1 MTAPRATVYLVC
13 TWVLS
18 ITCACLPMSG
28 VASYSYIADIGACTV
43 DWEQSTLGYTI
54 AAHLI
59 SFCLP
64 LAMILFCY
72 AKIFIVARKVKRQI
86 RPLPANFADHP
97 SRWVNEKSGC
107 ERQTEEASK
116 ATVNERTICDP
127 KEAMM
132 SLPEH
137 LSGENKGCSIL
148 NEEDNKS
155 PNLEERFN
163 IRALRR
169 KDRQRSMSL
178 QDIGN
183 DQVFSR
189 HRNSSDNTDDRP
201 VNFSIQKGLS
211 TVPNLF
217 QISHNVPV
225 IKSDGNENDTKN
237 AGSHKASKIGQQN
250 RSRRCTNRHRSL
262 TSGESGEW
270 KPLASRYVSKKALRV
285 KKIQSLRDTKAAT
298 TLLILLGVFLVCW
311 MPYVVVTFLLNAHV
325 TVRPIV
331 HSALFM
337 VALTNSVLN
346 VFVYG
351 VLNTK
356 FRLGFRKLWKPCCLW
371 INCRCKNKSE
381 ASAMRVRSISQSLRN
396 NGPVTERADG
406 IERREFYSEHVR

>member
-18 ITCACLPMSG
+18 IICACLPMSS
-28 VASYSYIADIGACTV
+28 VASYAYIEDIGACTV
-43 DWEQSTLGYTI
+43 DWERSTLGYTI
-54 AAHLI
+54 AAHLV

-72 AKIFIVARKVKRQI
+72 AKIYIVARKVKRQI
-86 RPLPANFADHP
+86 RPLPAHFAEHP

-107 ERQTEEASK
+107 ERRSEGASK
-116 ATVNERTICDP
+116 ATVNERTP
-127 KEAMM
+127 KEKMK

-137 LSGENKGCSIL
+137 MTSVDTRLSSKI
-148 NEEDNKS
+148 EELIKS
-155 PNLEERFN
+155 PKSEGHFN

-169 KDRQRSMSL
+169 ENRKRSMSL
-178 QDIGN
+178 QEVGN
-183 DQVFSR
+183 DHLFSR
-189 HRNSSDNTDDRP
+189 HGLSSEDTDDRR
-201 VNFSIQKGLS
+201 VNFSIQRGLS

-217 QISHNVPV
+217 QVDPNVPV
-225 IKSDGNENDTKN
+225 TKADSN
-237 AGSHKASKIGQQN
+237 TKTANIRAHKILTLNGKQN
-250 RSRRCTNRHRSL
+250 RNKRLMNRHKSS

-270 KPLASRYVSKKALRV
+270 KPLASRYVSRKAVRL

-311 MPYVVVTFLLNAHV
+311 MPYVVVTFLLNAHMV
-325 TVRPIV
+325 VRPIV

-337 VALTNSVLN
+337 IALTNSVLN

-356 FRLGFRKLWKPCCLW
+356 FRVGFRKLWKPCCLW
-371 INCRCKNKSE
+371 LNGRCKSKSE
-381 ASAMRVRSISQSLRN
+381 ASAIRLRSVSQSLRN
-396 NGPVTERADG
+396 NGPMTDRADG
-406 IERREFYSEHVR
+406 IERREYFSEHVR